1 MDNMVVVETNLQ
13 GLSLDGCCRRGHRTI
28 ALVLPL
34 SGVIADVHQ
43 HTPSLARQASL
54 DIPRGLVRV
63 RGRGVRDLPGFLDA
77 LHDAAVPPAQWRN
90 MLALTTQGSIG
101 LVSVAVQKAVW
112 PLVLAELPRMGSSS
126 RKMRVDLDEGT
137 TTVRKQLRLVEQ
149 SDEMAATLCTVGIE
163 MRCEGAEAIV
173 TIDIETGQV

>member
-13 GLSLDGCCRRGHRTI
+13 GLSLDGWRRGHRTI

-112 PLVLAELPRMGSSS
+112 PLVLAELPRMGSS
-126 RKMRVDLDEGT
+126 RKMRVDFDEDT